1 MPARPDKR
9 QTARDTMKC
18 ATALDPLAVA
28 TDDDGLAVVVARREA
43 DGTLA
48 IVGAL
53 PEGSDLG
60 QRVILAAAD

>member
-1 MPARPDKR
+1 
-9 QTARDTMKC
+9 MKC